1 MGETQEKNHMPEP
14 RTIDNLGVE
23 TSVRWAQDQAY
34 LDKTFT
40 KESPFI
46 SLSTSVD
53 VAAPF
58 FESEF
63 DSLFQTNQR
72 LAPWAFLLAPKGY
85 NLQKMRLFT
94 FQTIPSLG
102 TEEFLTAQAQKIQD
116 KVEAAKKQRAER
128 RKTGKGSEY
137 AWEDERE
144 EEEEVRESKTLLALL
159 DYLQMADTLLG
170 EINGRRN
177 QYSKG

>member
-1 MGETQEKNHMPEP
+1 MAEP

-23 TSVRWAQDQAY
+23 TSVRWARDQVY
-34 LDKTFT
+34 LDKTLT

-63 DSLFQTNQR
+63 DALFQTNQR

-85 NLQKMRLFT
+85 NIQKMRLFT

-102 TEEFLTAQAQKIQD
+102 SEEFLTAQMQKIQE
-116 KVEAAKKQRAER
+116 KVEAAKKQRIEK
-128 RKTGKGSEY
+128 RKTGKGAEY

-144 EEEEVRESKTLLALL
+144 EEEEMRESKLLIALL
-159 DYLQMADTLLG
+159 DYLQVADTLLG